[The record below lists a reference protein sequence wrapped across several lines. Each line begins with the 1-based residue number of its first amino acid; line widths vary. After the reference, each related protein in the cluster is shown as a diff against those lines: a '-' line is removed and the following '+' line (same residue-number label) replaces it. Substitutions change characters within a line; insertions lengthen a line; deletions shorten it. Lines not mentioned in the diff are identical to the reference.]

1 MKIVLCQQVLC
12 VSPCMHK
19 HVHLAQLSVAFTLLR
34 LQTSHIQQYCRCPVV
49 WGSVAVY
56 DVYPPQSCMQ
66 MIGLYKSRNME
77 DSELT
82 ANFTSGGTRPS
93 AVATSQSAE
102 NEVVLRLHQRVNELE
117 DKLAL
122 YEVMS
127 LCLSVCVHI
136 NMHTYIHLYI

>member
-1 MKIVLCQQVLC
+1 
-12 VSPCMHK
+12 
-19 HVHLAQLSVAFTLLR
+19 
-34 LQTSHIQQYCRCPVV
+34 
-49 WGSVAVY
+49 
-56 DVYPPQSCMQ
+56 MQ

-122 YEVMS
+122 YEVKS
-127 LCLSVCVHI
+127 LYLFVCTV
-136 NMHTYIHLYI
+136 MHTYIYIISMFVVLLILYIYAYYALCVAQYICADSYMCTCDCMKECVTDESIL

>member
-1 MKIVLCQQVLC
+1 MP
-12 VSPCMHK
+12 S
-19 HVHLAQLSVAFTLLR
+19 R
-34 LQTSHIQQYCRCPVV
+34 V
-49 WGSVAVY
+49 WGSVVVY
-56 DVYPPQSCMQ
+56 NVYLLQSCMQ

-93 AVATSQSAE
+93 AVATSQSAD

-122 YEVMS
+122 YEVKS
-127 LCLSVCVHI
+127 LYLFVCTV
-136 NMHTYIHLYI
+136 MHTYICIISMFVVLLILYIYAYYAICADSYMCTCDCMKECVTDESIL

>member
-1 MKIVLCQQVLC
+1 
-12 VSPCMHK
+12 
-19 HVHLAQLSVAFTLLR
+19 
-34 LQTSHIQQYCRCPVV
+34 
-49 WGSVAVY
+49 
-56 DVYPPQSCMQ
+56 MQ

-93 AVATSQSAE
+93 AVATSQSAD

-122 YEVMS
+122 YEVKS
-127 LCLSVCVHI
+127 LYLFVCTV
-136 NMHTYIHLYI
+136 MHTYICIISMFVVLLILYIYMHIMRYVQTATCVLVIV